1 MLGQPPDTD
10 PLPTPA
16 LPGFGP
22 CCCTVHTQP
31 HLLHGQWS
39 PGALLSCPCSPAW
52 LSLTTPSHLLLPLPT
67 ASSHGPH
74 STFTP
79 PNVRHWLLRTVGI
92 CPVKASAEGN
102 PQGRVGGIRSG
113 QCPRPTSGREHSLW
127 QGMASKD
134 SLLFEQILELKG
146 TSGLGRSSPTRSPL
160 FSGASLPALLA
171 AQCPRGLCPLTSSAL
186 CCQGWSED
194 GGDLSSA
201 LVAGMTDPR
210 LLGAQGHHSR
220 RYTHGPPV
228 GRGGG
233 TKGQVWSGQS

>member
-1 MLGQPPDTD
+1 M
-10 PLPTPA
+10 
-16 LPGFGP
+16 
-22 CCCTVHTQP
+22 
-31 HLLHGQWS
+31 LLHCAHPAS
-39 PGALLSCPCSPAW
+39 PAPWPVVPWGTSQLPLLSCLALPHHPQPPFAAPANCI
-52 LSLTTPSHLLLPLPT
+52 LTR
-67 ASSHGPH
+67 PH

-102 PQGRVGGIRSG
+102 PQGGVGGIRSG

-186 CCQGWSED
+186 RCQGWSED

-201 LVAGMTDPR
+201 LVAGMTAPR